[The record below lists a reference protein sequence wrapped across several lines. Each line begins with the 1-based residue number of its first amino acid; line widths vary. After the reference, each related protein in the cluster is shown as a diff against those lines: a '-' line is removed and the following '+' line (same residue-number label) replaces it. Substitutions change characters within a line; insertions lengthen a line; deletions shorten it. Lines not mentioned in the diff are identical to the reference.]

1 MKSNFKKNHLF
12 ALTLVIVHTFI
23 VPVPVPVLHSV
34 LRVHECNLSTVTVGV
49 GVTVT
54 VTY

>member
-34 LRVHECNLSTVTVGV
+34 LHECNLSTVTVGV
-49 GVTVT
+49 TVVT